1 MGARTNFT
9 IVTTKDPKQNI
20 NLYSHWGGDSGVLD
34 LALALNKAM
43 ARMGDTSYFVR
54 ILINALQNDHDS
66 ETGYGLYVGKV
77 NHEESYEYKEVNLI
91 NNTVTI
97 GDLTTTI
104 DSFINYHLPSTVLS
118 SVGASSAGVGVTSR

>member
-9 IVTTKDPKQNI
+9 IVTTEEPKQNI
-20 NLYSHWGGDSGVLD
+20 NLYSHWGGDSGVMD
-34 LALALNKAM
+34 LAHALNKAM
-43 ARMGDTSYFVR
+43 PRIRMRDTSYAAR
-54 ILINALQNDHDS
+54 ILINALQDNHDS
-66 ETGYGLYVGKV
+66 ETGYGLYVGEV

-104 DSFINYHLPSTVLS
+104 DKFIAYHLDMVSAEQATV
-118 SVGASSAGVGVTSR
+118 

>member
-9 IVTTKDPKQNI
+9 IVTTEDPNQNI
-20 NLYSHWGGDSGVLD
+20 NLYSHWGGDSGVMD

-43 ARMGDTSYFVR
+43 PRIRMGDTSYAAR
-54 ILINALQNDHDS
+54 ILINALQDNHDS
-66 ETGYGLYVGKV
+66 ETGYGLYVGEV

-104 DSFINYHLPSTVLS
+104 DKFISYHLDMVSAEQATV
-118 SVGASSAGVGVTSR
+118 